1 MRSDVLPKPTSIQD
15 QADPDQHNG
24 EQGKQDSAMLPTAP
38 ATAPMTPTLSSSGID
53 ADRSK
58 ALKQSFETSVGVLA
72 SALEALEGISAKASP
87 ALPLCTQSLSRLHA
101 SLTAPTRIAIM
112 GEYNCGK
119 TSVANLV
126 LGEPLLP
133 TSAIA
138 NTRVPV
144 HARYDAVPRVHAETT
159 TTSFEIDPESTPE
172 IAATDRLQKLIINVP
187 LECLREFELM
197 DTPATRA
204 IDEASRWAQ
213 ICVWCTMAS
222 RAWGESERRSWTA
235 LPARCRTDAILLAT
249 HTDALTNA
257 REIARVRERLH
268 SEAGGLFREIAM
280 VDATGSSSAI
290 ASSGRPGSIDDPTT
304 TLAHAVALHRARRA
318 RTTDKIARR
327 IARMTLRNLDASFD
341 GSSGLPVWEEAAGRL
356 RRTLRAKPRGD
367 AMRHE
372 LRTPNALDT
381 INRFDSEIA
390 PRFPQT
396 PQLGMK
402 LIERASRRGTFLAA
416 EAALDDMAAILHL
429 VSQDTP
435 AGFGKD
441 GQPERMAACRALVP
455 LLISGN

>member
-1 MRSDVLPKPTSIQD
+1 MLPKRPLIQGQADLDPRDGEPGKLGYAVLPAAPTTQLMTS
-15 QADPDQHNG
+15 
-24 EQGKQDSAMLPTAP
+24 SML
-38 ATAPMTPTLSSSGID
+38 ATDID
-53 ADRSK
+53 AVRST
-58 ALKQSFETSVGVLA
+58 ALKQSFDTTVAAIA
-72 SALEALEGISAKASP
+72 SALATLEGIKAEASP

-101 SLTAPTRIAIM
+101 SLTAPSRVAIM
-112 GEYNCGK
+112 GESNCGK
-119 TSVANLV
+119 TSVANRI

-159 TTSFEIDPESTPE
+159 TTSFEIDPDATPE
-172 IAATDRLQKLIINVP
+172 IAATDRLRKLIINVP
-187 LECLREFELM
+187 LERLREFELM
-197 DTPATRA
+197 DTPASRA
-204 IDEASRWAQ
+204 MDEASGWAQ
-213 ICVWCTMAS
+213 IFVWCTMAS

-235 LPARCRTDAILLAT
+235 LPARCRTHAVLLAT
-249 HTDALTNA
+249 HTDALTSA
-257 REIARVRERLH
+257 REITRVRERLH
-268 SEAGGLFREIAM
+268 SEAGALFREIAM
-280 VDATGSSSAI
+280 VDATGSGMPL
-290 ASSGRPGSIDDPTT
+290 ASLDRAGNVDDLTA

-318 RTTDKIARR
+318 RTAGKIARR

-341 GSSGLPVWEEAAGRL
+341 RSSGLPVWEEAAGRL

-390 PRFPQT
+390 PRFTQT
-396 PQLGMK
+396 PQLGTR

-416 EAALDDMAAILHL
+416 ESALDDMAAILYL

-435 AGFGKD
+435 AGFGKE
-441 GQPERMAACRALVP
+441 GQPERKAACRALVP
-455 LLISGN
+455 LLLSGD